1 MPIGADTFR
10 VATVG
15 DQEIEIQRMFQA
27 PRRLVFDA
35 WTKPELVKRWL
46 GVRAGWTLAI
56 CEIDL
61 RVGGAYRFVWRQEA
75 KGTEMGMS
83 GIYKEVVIP
92 ERTVC
97 TELFD
102 DAWYAGIGIVTTV
115 FTDQQDQTT
124 VTMTIRY
131 ESRDARE
138 GVMKT
143 GMQAGVQ
150 QSFDSLAELLETLE
164 RDV

>member
-10 VATVG
+10 VAAVG
-15 DQEIEIQRMFQA
+15 DQDIEIQRSFHA

-46 GVRAGWTLAI
+46 GVRAGWTFAV

-75 KGTEMGMS
+75 KGLEMGMG

-92 ERTVC
+92 ARTVC
-97 TELFD
+97 TEMFD
-102 DAWYAGIGIVTTV
+102 DAWYAGAAIVTTV
-115 FTDQQDQTT
+115 FVDRQNETT

-131 ESRDARE
+131 ESREARE
-138 GVMKT
+138 GVMKS

-150 QSFDSLAELLETLE
+150 QSFDSLAELLETWE